1 MNGPEFTAK
10 QHIVEVRVAE
20 IVDRL
25 AGIANKE
32 KEKAAL
38 LKLLAILSEHD
49 VEITKILAEHHA
61 ESSRQLLDFCER
73 RIEGY
78 RDADRIRRFVR
89 FWARRRLEG
98 EAIRRGMED
107 AKEIGKEIS
116 LIENENIKGLLQC
129 RRQSMGLLT
138 GALLNLVCEDNSI
151 GLEGVRR
158 FLEGEQI

>member
-10 QHIVEVRVAE
+10 QHIVEVNVAE

-25 AGIANKE
+25 VGIANKE

-38 LKLLAILSEHD
+38 LKLLAIRSEHD
-49 VEITKILAEHHA
+49 VEIVRILAEYHA

-78 RDADRIRRFVR
+78 RDADWFRRFVR
-89 FWARRRLEG
+89 FWARRKLEA
-98 EAIRRGMED
+98 EAVRRGMED
-107 AKEIGKEIS
+107 TSEMAKEIS
-116 LIENENIKGLLQC
+116 FIENEDIRGWLQG

-138 GALLNLVCEDNSI
+138 GALLNLVSEDNPVS
-151 GLEGVRR
+151 LEGVRQ

>member
-10 QHIVEVRVAE
+10 QHIVEVNVAE

-25 AGIANKE
+25 VGVANKE

-38 LKLLAILSEHD
+38 LKLLAIFSEHD
-49 VEITKILAEHHA
+49 VEIVRILAEHHA
-61 ESSRQLLDFCER
+61 ESSRQLLAFCER

-89 FWARRRLEG
+89 FWARRKLEA
-98 EAIRRGMED
+98 EAVRRGMED
-107 AKEIGKEIS
+107 TREVAKEIS
-116 LIENENIKGLLQC
+116 FIENENIRGWLQG

-138 GALLNLVCEDNSI
+138 GALLNLVSEDNPVS
-151 GLEGVRR
+151 LEGVRQ

>member
-1 MNGPEFTAK
+1 MNGPEFIAK

-25 AGIANKE
+25 ARIANKE

-38 LKLLAILSEHD
+38 LKLLAIISEHD
-49 VEITKILAEHHA
+49 VEIAKILAEQHA
-61 ESSRQLLDFCER
+61 ESTRQLLEFCER

-89 FWARRRLEG
+89 FWARRRLEA
-98 EAIRRGMED
+98 EAVRRGMED
-107 AKEIGKEIS
+107 AREMAKEIS
-116 LIENENIKGLLQC
+116 FIENEDVRQWLQG

-138 GALLNLVCEDNSI
+138 EALMKLVCEDNPVS
-151 GLEGVRR
+151 LEGIRG
-158 FLEGEQI
+158 FLGGEVS